1 MNPLF
6 ATATTFSLS
15 FSLEHLGT
23 GLLSAA
29 AFGLLGILLLMLGY
43 KVFEWIT
50 PKLDVEKKLQ
60 EGSVAVGVVV
70 GSLLL
75 AIAIVV
81 AAAIVG

>member
-1 MNPLF
+1 MYPLLAAMTELPF
-6 ATATTFSLS
+6 G
-15 FSLEHLGT
+15 HLVT
-23 GLLSAA
+23 GLLSAG

-50 PKLDVEKKLQ
+50 PKLDVEAKLQ
-60 EGSVAVGVVV
+60 EGSVAVGIAV

-81 AAAIVG
+81 AAAIMG

>member
-6 ATATTFSLS
+6 AATVEFSIERLA
-15 FSLEHLGT
+15 T
-23 GLLSAA
+23 GLLSAG
-29 AFGLLGILLLMLGY
+29 AFGLFGILLLMLGY

-50 PKLDVEKKLQ
+50 PKLDVEAKLQ
-60 EGSVAVGVVV
+60 QGSVAVGIVV

-81 AAAIVG
+81 AAAIMG